1 MRLVDSVK
9 MRQRGSY
16 RWLGCRFIALLGV
29 LIGVG
34 LSSGGSELRAQPI
47 ELALKSSRSEGVEG
61 TSSREAK
68 IAAIRAIPF
77 DQLTPDASQRLRA
90 IAEDASYFRRMP
102 TQTVEC
108 DPEMYTFLVRHP
120 EVVVNIWDVMG
131 ITRVTLDRIGE
142 YQLSGDDGAGTKCK
156 MDLVYGSDTL
166 HVYQSNGGYQGNLW
180 ARELKGRCVVVL
192 HNRPVRL
199 ADGRDATPSLTSLDS
214 QSIKTMDSAS
224 SRGIDGGKNVNGRK
238 RFIMVDTLGLVF
250 GTLVCP
256 ANVGERAGAMRLLE
270 SLKYPLRR
278 LQKIL
283 VDKGFSGDD
292 ITQWVIDNFD
302 CTWEVSKRAETQK
315 GFVVESKRWVVE
327 RTFAWI
333 GKYRRLSKDYEF
345 YGNSS
350 ESFIYLA

>member
-1 MRLVDSVK
+1 MKSSIQSEK
-9 MRQRGSY
+9 MRQAYNTDLSNKEWEIIAPMMPKPTKFGRPPKTNFREVLNGIFYITKNGCTWENLPHDLPPYSTVY
-16 RWLGCRFIALLGV
+16 FYFQRWTKTGV
-29 LIGVG
+29 
-34 LSSGGSELRAQPI
+34 
-47 ELALKSSRSEGVEG
+47 
-61 TSSREAK
+61 
-68 IAAIRAIPF
+68 
-77 DQLTPDASQRLRA
+77 
-90 IAEDASYFRRMP
+90 IAEINHQISA
-102 TQTVEC
+102 Q
-108 DPEMYTFLVRHP
+108 
-120 EVVVNIWDVMG
+120 
-131 ITRVTLDRIGE
+131 
-142 YQLSGDDGAGTKCK
+142 
-156 MDLVYGSDTL
+156 
-166 HVYQSNGGYQGNLW
+166 
-180 ARELKGRCVVVL
+180 
-192 HNRPVRL
+192 VRL

-250 GTLVCP
+250 GAQVCP

>member
-9 MRQRGSY
+9 MRPRGGY
-16 RWLGCRFIALLGV
+16 RLMSWRFFAVLGV
-29 LIGVG
+29 STGVV
-34 LSSGGSELRAQPI
+34 LSLCGTDLRAQSV
-47 ELALKSSRSEGVEG
+47 ESGLNSSRNEGSEG

-77 DQLTPDASQRLRA
+77 DQLTPEASQRLRG

-199 ADGRDATPSLTSLDS
+199 PDGRPGMMAWMDAFMKLDNVGADLVVKTLGPLVAKTADHNFVECAGFFS
-214 QSIKTMDSAS
+214 QISQTARTNPQGLEQVAQQLHNVSPKVREQFIKTSIAVALRAS
-224 SRGIDGGKNVNGRK
+224 KNLSSNLPTGSQEVSS
-238 RFIMVDTLGLVF
+238 T
-250 GTLVCP
+250 
-256 ANVGERAGAMRLLE
+256 
-270 SLKYPLRR
+270 RR
-278 LQKIL
+278 LAQAQGDL
-283 VDKGFSGDD
+283 GRSGPDANERDTFESRDD
-292 ITQWVIDNFD
+292 SPTLRMIHED
-302 CTWEVSKRAETQK
+302 
-315 GFVVESKRWVVE
+315 
-327 RTFAWI
+327 
-333 GKYRRLSKDYEF
+333 
-345 YGNSS
+345 NSS
-350 ESFIYLA
+350 DLLNKPK

>member
-1 MRLVDSVK
+1 MAV
-9 MRQRGSY
+9 
-16 RWLGCRFIALLGV
+16 LGV
-29 LIGVG
+29 SIGVSLSLIGSN
-34 LSSGGSELRAQPI
+34 LWAQPI
-47 ELALKSSRSEGVEG
+47 ESTLNSSRNDGAEG

-68 IAAIRAIPF
+68 VAAIRSIPF
-77 DQLTPDASQRLRA
+77 DQLTPEASQRLRA

-199 ADGRDATPSLTSLDS
+199 ADGRPGMMAWMDAFMKLDNVGADLVVKTLGPLVAKTADHNFVECAGFFSQISQTARTNPQGLEQVAQQLHNVSPKVREQFIKTSIAVALRASKNVSSNLPAGSMDASSTRRLAQAKGDLGNPVSDAKERESFEPRDDSPTLRIIHQDDASDLTSMP
-214 QSIKTMDSAS
+214 K
-224 SRGIDGGKNVNGRK
+224 
-238 RFIMVDTLGLVF
+238 
-250 GTLVCP
+250 
-256 ANVGERAGAMRLLE
+256 
-270 SLKYPLRR
+270 
-278 LQKIL
+278 
-283 VDKGFSGDD
+283 
-292 ITQWVIDNFD
+292 
-302 CTWEVSKRAETQK
+302 
-315 GFVVESKRWVVE
+315 
-327 RTFAWI
+327 
-333 GKYRRLSKDYEF
+333 
-345 YGNSS
+345 
-350 ESFIYLA
+350 

>member
-9 MRQRGSY
+9 KRQRGSY
-16 RWLGCRFIALLGV
+16 RSEGCRILAVLGV
-29 LIGVG
+29 SISVG
-34 LSSGGSELRAQPI
+34 LSLCGSRLEAQQVESGLNV
-47 ELALKSSRSEGVEG
+47 SRHDGVEG

-68 IAAIRAIPF
+68 VAAIRSIPF
-77 DQLTPDASQRLRA
+77 DQLTPEASQRLRG

-192 HNRPVRL
+192 HNRPVKL
-199 ADGRDATPSLTSLDS
+199 ADGRPGMMAWMDAFMKLDNVGADLVVKTLGPLVAKTADHNFVECAGFFSQISQTARTNPQGLEQVAQQLHKVSPQVREQFIKTSIAVALRASKNATPNLPTGALDV
-214 QSIKTMDSAS
+214 S
-224 SRGIDGGKNVNGRK
+224 STRRIAQAK
-238 RFIMVDTLGLVF
+238 
-250 GTLVCP
+250 
-256 ANVGERAGAMRLLE
+256 GELNRTGADEKDR
-270 SLKYPLRR
+270 
-278 LQKIL
+278 
-283 VDKGFSGDD
+283 D
-292 ITQWVIDNFD
+292 VIDARD
-302 CTWEVSKRAETQK
+302 DSPTL
-315 GFVVESKRWVVE
+315 
-327 RTFAWI
+327 
-333 GKYRRLSKDYEF
+333 RLIHDDNATDLRGMPK
-345 YGNSS
+345 
-350 ESFIYLA
+350 